1 MKYDF
6 IRENAKN
13 AFYAVTSDEIEEAQ
27 NSLNLLL
34 PNQLKEF
41 YLQVGYGFIA
51 GSEDNVNRIMDP
63 LSVRD
68 FRLRQNDYE
77 YYPDIEIYDKYENE
91 KVIFFESDIYSLIS
105 IGIGQLN
112 DGVIYYYDVPIAKS
126 LKEFLIKLEE
136 NDTYF
141 VDMMN
146 QS

>member
-1 MKYDF
+1 MEYDF
-6 IRENAKN
+6 IKENAKN

-27 NSLNLLL
+27 NSLDLLL

-41 YLQVGYGFIA
+41 YLQVGYGFIS

-63 LSVRD
+63 LSVRN

-77 YYPDIEIYDKYENE
+77 YYPDIEIYDKYEDE

-126 LKEFLIKLEE
+126 LKDFLIKLEE

-146 QS
+146 E

>member
-126 LKEFLIKLEE
+126 SKEFLIKLEE